1 MWDTEVS
8 EIISYYLN
16 NDTNILEVSF
26 RTIDDPDDVVRID
39 NIDFSLTEEY
49 GFELIQDEYEFF
61 NEDEEEDEINDE
73 TIEVELDNDDLITFL
88 NEYYSSNPESLPETQ
103 IF

>member
-26 RTIDDPDDVVRID
+26 RTSDDPDDVVRID

-61 NEDEEEDEINDE
+61 NEDEEEDIDE
-73 TIEVELDNDDLITFL
+73 ELLEVELDNDDLITFL
-88 NEYYSSNPESLPETQ
+88 NEYYLSNPESLPDAQ

>member
-26 RTIDDPDDVVRID
+26 RTSDDPDDVVRID

-49 GFELIQDEYEFF
+49 GFEIVQDEYEFF
-61 NEDEEEDEINDE
+61 NEDEEEDVDAELL
-73 TIEVELDNDDLITFL
+73 EVELDNDDLITFL
-88 NEYYSSNPESLPETQ
+88 NEYYLSNPESLPDAQ

>member
-26 RTIDDPDDVVRID
+26 RTSDDPDDVVRID

-61 NEDEEEDEINDE
+61 NEDEEEDVDGELL
-73 TIEVELDNDDLITFL
+73 EVELDNDDLITFL
-88 NEYYSSNPESLPETQ
+88 NEYYSSNPESLPDAQ